1 MRGRGGGWVMWS
13 PQELTSIVEGQV
25 LASVLM
31 GVASPSRGFYNSIH
45 STLGKF
51 SSVFSSVQFS
61 FQFMVTARVTSRIS
75 M

>member
-25 LASVLM
+25 LAIVVL
-31 GVASPSRGFYNSIH
+31 GVASPSRGFYNS